1 MTVAMAAA
9 GREAHVDTAAVR
21 GQAAWRAGLG
31 FGWVPQIVQLRR
43 GDRVEMVGVD
53 IMGIREASFIW
64 GNILSLFYFIQPNS
78 VTLESVMHTETG
90 TGTKTKG
97 LVMSHSLQ
105 KTISDTCWT
114 FKLLFTSL
122 CT

>member
-1 MTVAMAAA
+1 MS
-9 GREAHVDTAAVR
+9 
-21 GQAAWRAGLG
+21 
-31 FGWVPQIVQLRR
+31 
-43 GDRVEMVGVD
+43 GDGGVD
-53 IMGIREASFIW
+53 NMGIREASFIW

-105 KTISDTCWT
+105 KTISDTC
-114 FKLLFTSL
+114 
-122 CT
+122 